1 MEKNQRITCGFIIL
15 IGLVY
20 FCLLIPANLTG
31 AADPEML
38 SVFEVD
44 EYAQYPHVIQMLTP
58 GDTLYHS
65 IRNFFIY
72 QHYFYGFPFY
82 FLSAISVF
90 PLKLL
95 SPNWP
100 ENTRLIVCWLRM
112 TINVLPMIFAIG
124 IFTWLIT
131 RFKNRLIS
139 LSLFVFLL
147 TIPAVLLNNFWWHPD
162 SLSLFFISLVFLF
175 LDLDEFRFGKYFS
188 LAAAACG
195 YTVGIKYQGLY
206 FALAIPLLL
215 IYAILRKRLSWKKA
229 IKKAIIFVVIML
241 VFFIFSNPLLLLP
254 QERAEI
260 IRTQQIQFEQ
270 TGVGIFTIHSNALR
284 NSLLLPSDIRKY
296 YAETWFFILAIIGL
310 LMGFKGEE
318 KQRIQSLLFLS
329 YLMVAFYITAY
340 AATNRLHYFLPVAVP
355 LLGFIADFYFI
366 GKRDFPAIDLKFG
379 TNIRKVMYGIL
390 TLLIAFQFSLNIR
403 LDHSLYRDQLSRE
416 TESSSI
422 ALYHQ
427 IENEII
433 PVLKSKVNNRMIRVF
448 RDWKVYFP
456 DQEGFAVQMDWNM
469 ATLDKINEWQP
480 DLIILEE
487 ENLKEF
493 SDPTIIDH
501 AVNPEE
507 MKLIHSFYQ
516 QAASDQIPGYD
527 RIMQNSF
534 GSVYVRVTMRD
545 ALKKDCRC
553 EFP

>member
-1 MEKNQRITCGFIIL
+1 MEKNQRITCAFIIL

-229 IKKAIIFVVIML
+229 IKKAIIFVVIMM

-260 IRTQQIQFEQ
+260 IRTQQLQFEQ

-433 PVLKSKVNNRMIRVF
+433 PVLKSRVNNRMIRVF

-456 DQEGFAVQMDWNM
+456 DQEGVAVQMDWNM

-534 GSVYVRVTMRD
+534 GSVYVRVGMRD

>member
-1 MEKNQRITCGFIIL
+1 MEKNQRITCAFIIL

-229 IKKAIIFVVIML
+229 IKKAIIFVVIMM

-390 TLLIAFQFSLNIR
+390 TLLIAFQFNLNIR

-534 GSVYVRVTMRD
+534 GSVYVRVGMRD

>member
-1 MEKNQRITCGFIIL
+1 MEKNQRITCAFIIL

-229 IKKAIIFVVIML
+229 IKKAIIFVVIMM

-260 IRTQQIQFEQ
+260 IRTQQLQFEQ

-329 YLMVAFYITAY
+329 YLMVAFCITTY

-433 PVLKSKVNNRMIRVF
+433 PVLKSRVNNRMIRVF

-456 DQEGFAVQMDWNM
+456 DQEGVAVQMDWNM

-534 GSVYVRVTMRD
+534 GSVYVRVGMRD

>member
-1 MEKNQRITCGFIIL
+1 MEKNQRTTCAFIIL

-131 RFKNRLIS
+131 RFKHRLIS

-229 IKKAIIFVVIML
+229 IKKAIIFVVIMM

-260 IRTQQIQFEQ
+260 IRTQQLQFEQ

-366 GKRDFPAIDLKFG
+366 GKRDFPAINLKFG

>member
-1 MEKNQRITCGFIIL
+1 MEKNQRITCAFIIL

-229 IKKAIIFVVIML
+229 INKAIIFVVIMM

-260 IRTQQIQFEQ
+260 IRTQQLQFEQ

-534 GSVYVRVTMRD
+534 GSVYVRVGMRD

>member
-1 MEKNQRITCGFIIL
+1 MEKNQRITCAFIIL

-229 IKKAIIFVVIML
+229 IKKAIIFVVIMM

-366 GKRDFPAIDLKFG
+366 GKRDFPAINLKFG

>member
-175 LDLDEFRFGKYFS
+175 LDLDEFHFGKYFS

-215 IYAILRKRLSWKKA
+215 IYAILRKKLSWKKA

>member
-131 RFKNRLIS
+131 RFKHRLIS

-229 IKKAIIFVVIML
+229 VNKAIIFVVIMM

-329 YLMVAFYITAY
+329 YLMVSFCITAY

-493 SDPTIIDH
+493 SNPTIIDH

-534 GSVYVRVTMRD
+534 GSVYVRVGMRD

>member
-1 MEKNQRITCGFIIL
+1 MEKNQRITCAFIIL

-229 IKKAIIFVVIML
+229 IKKAIIFVVIMM

-534 GSVYVRVTMRD
+534 GSVYVRVGMRD

>member
-1 MEKNQRITCGFIIL
+1 MEKNQRITCAFIIL

-229 IKKAIIFVVIML
+229 IKKAIIFVVIMM

-260 IRTQQIQFEQ
+260 IRTQQLQFEQ

-534 GSVYVRVTMRD
+534 GSVYVRVGMRD

>member
-1 MEKNQRITCGFIIL
+1 M
-15 IGLVY
+15 
-20 FCLLIPANLTG
+20 
-31 AADPEML
+31 
-38 SVFEVD
+38 
-44 EYAQYPHVIQMLTP
+44 
-58 GDTLYHS
+58 
-65 IRNFFIY
+65 
-72 QHYFYGFPFY
+72 
-82 FLSAISVF
+82 
-90 PLKLL
+90 
-95 SPNWP
+95 
-100 ENTRLIVCWLRM
+100 
-112 TINVLPMIFAIG
+112 
-124 IFTWLIT
+124 
-131 RFKNRLIS
+131 
-139 LSLFVFLL
+139 
-147 TIPAVLLNNFWWHPD
+147 
-162 SLSLFFISLVFLF
+162 
-175 LDLDEFRFGKYFS
+175 
-188 LAAAACG
+188 
-195 YTVGIKYQGLY
+195 
-206 FALAIPLLL
+206 
-215 IYAILRKRLSWKKA
+215 
-229 IKKAIIFVVIML
+229 

-260 IRTQQIQFEQ
+260 IRTQQLQFEQ

>member
-1 MEKNQRITCGFIIL
+1 MEKNQRTTCAFIIL

-131 RFKNRLIS
+131 RFKHRLIS

-229 IKKAIIFVVIML
+229 INKAIIFVVIMM

-260 IRTQQIQFEQ
+260 IRTQQLQFEQ

>member
-1 MEKNQRITCGFIIL
+1 MEKNQRTTCAFIIL

-229 IKKAIIFVVIML
+229 IKKAIIFVVIMM

-456 DQEGFAVQMDWNM
+456 DQEGVAVQMDWNM

-534 GSVYVRVTMRD
+534 GSVYVRVGMRD

>member
-1 MEKNQRITCGFIIL
+1 MEKNQRITCAFIIL

-131 RFKNRLIS
+131 RFKHRLIS

-229 IKKAIIFVVIML
+229 IKKAIIFVVIMM

-534 GSVYVRVTMRD
+534 GSVYVRVGMRD

>member
-229 IKKAIIFVVIML
+229 IKKAIIFVVIMM

-366 GKRDFPAIDLKFG
+366 GKRDFPAINLKFG

>member
-95 SPNWP
+95 SSNWP

-131 RFKNRLIS
+131 RFKHRLIS

-229 IKKAIIFVVIML
+229 INKAIIFVVIMM

-260 IRTQQIQFEQ
+260 IRTQQLQFEQ

-366 GKRDFPAIDLKFG
+366 GKRDFPAINLKFG

-545 ALKKDCRC
+545 ALKKDCQC

>member
-1 MEKNQRITCGFIIL
+1 MEKNQRITCAFIIL

-229 IKKAIIFVVIML
+229 INKAIIFVVIMM

-260 IRTQQIQFEQ
+260 IRTQQLQFEQ

-366 GKRDFPAIDLKFG
+366 GKRDFPAINLKFG

-534 GSVYVRVTMRD
+534 GSVYVRVGMRD